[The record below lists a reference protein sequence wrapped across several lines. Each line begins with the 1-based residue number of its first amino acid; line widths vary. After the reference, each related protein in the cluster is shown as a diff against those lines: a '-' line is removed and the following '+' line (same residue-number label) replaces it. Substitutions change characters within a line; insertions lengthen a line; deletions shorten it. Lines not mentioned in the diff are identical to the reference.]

1 MNNDGIFDGFMP
13 AISDISVSKPT
24 TSITSNG
31 DLVNVHCIT
40 IKANEKE
47 YVFSIQPN
55 DLQKLCFLIFKVLM

>member
-1 MNNDGIFDGFMP
+1 MEDNGIFDGFMP
-13 AISDISVSKPT
+13 AISDFSISKPT

-31 DLVNVHCIT
+31 DLVNVHCVT

>member
-1 MNNDGIFDGFMP
+1 MEDNGIFDGFMP
-13 AISDISVSKPT
+13 AISDVSISKPT

-31 DLVNVHCIT
+31 DLVNVHCVT

-55 DLQKLCFLIFKVLM
+55 DLQKLCFLIFKVLI